1 MVKIDGETSD
11 ISEILDHENIRVLA
25 SDDVPGAKDYR
36 MGPPSQSRRQIA
48 IQNEILDDSVSSQR
62 GPQTQRDVGPLNHKN
77 QKKSVVKLD

>member
-48 IQNEILDDSVSSQR
+48 I
-62 GPQTQRDVGPLNHKN
+62 
-77 QKKSVVKLD
+77 